1 MASSNYYEKNTV
13 VPRGQKML
21 LTASHASI
29 TQKMKALT
37 VQDLKASSSTFTME
51 TRKNYLSSS
60 STNMLFAIKNR
71 EIVSKEAM
79 AKMQKHQLGSKKGQH
94 IVIRKEVVTKEVM
107 YQVKEVSCKEKK
119 RMSIKNDKDKKQ
131 IYHKPRGK

>member
-1 MASSNYYEKNTV
+1 MNSKRPKAVAYIVPCFYNTEDEGLDGTRVEGQLKHFYHGNQEKFPV
-13 VPRGQKML
+13 FVYQ
-21 LTASHASI
+21 
-29 TQKMKALT
+29 
-37 VQDLKASSSTFTME
+37 
-51 TRKNYLSSS
+51 Y
-60 STNMLFAIKNR
+60 MLFAIKNR

-79 AKMQKHQLGSKKGQH
+79 AKMQKHQLGSKKGQL

-131 IYHKPRGK
+131 I